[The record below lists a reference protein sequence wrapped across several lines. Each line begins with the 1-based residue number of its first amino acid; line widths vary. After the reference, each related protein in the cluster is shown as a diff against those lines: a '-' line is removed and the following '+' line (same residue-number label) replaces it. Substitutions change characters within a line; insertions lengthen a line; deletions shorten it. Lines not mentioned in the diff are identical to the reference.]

1 MRLFQQTPEDYYN
14 APYAE
19 FPALIR
25 GTVVVV
31 MAILWAFSK
40 LMWRWKVEDAD
51 LLFERQEG
59 PGSVVICTKRAEEQ
73 AEEYGHGMRRELFYL
88 TVHGVMHCLGYDHET
103 EADKAQMRA
112 KEEEVLRK
120 MGLERE

>member
-31 MAILWAFSK
+31 LSLIH
-40 LMWRWKVEDAD
+40 
-51 LLFERQEG
+51 
-59 PGSVVICTKRAEEQ
+59 I
-73 AEEYGHGMRRELFYL
+73 
-88 TVHGVMHCLGYDHET
+88 
-103 EADKAQMRA
+103 
-112 KEEEVLRK
+112 
-120 MGLERE
+120 

>member
-1 MRLFQQTPEDYYN
+1 MRLFKQTPGDYYN

-51 LLFERQEG
+51 LLFERRGRPRQ
-59 PGSVVICTKRAEEQ
+59 R
-73 AEEYGHGMRRELFYL
+73 GHLQPHLDG
-88 TVHGVMHCLGYDHET
+88 
-103 EADKAQMRA
+103 
-112 KEEEVLRK
+112 
-120 MGLERE
+120 